1 MSGPI
6 LVVGHNS
13 DWKKIYRIQR
23 MQVGEVN
30 RLDELHY
37 VAAGKGANTTRAL
50 ACMGE
55 RALLVGYAGGDNGSR
70 FLRALR
76 EEGIPHDFQRIR
88 EETRT
93 CVTVLEADRT
103 TTELIEP
110 SPAVT
115 PEEVRAYEGR
125 LFRRLRGA
133 RALIIAGTSLRG
145 SPADCYRR
153 YVEAARQRGIPVVL
167 DSYRD
172 HGHRALEAYP
182 QVLKINRRELE
193 SLVGQALPDA
203 DSRKAA
209 YRCLRERF
217 RLSWIVITSGSEAV
231 EGYDGQR
238 YFEVSPP
245 RIEALNP
252 IGSGDATTAGI
263 AAGLA
268 RGETLA
274 EALRLGAAMGT
285 ANCLTLR
292 TGQVDPG
299 AVRRLVEDLAVREL

>member
-1 MSGPI
+1 MNGPI
-6 LVVGHNS
+6 VVVGHNS
-13 DWKKIYRIQR
+13 DWKKIYRIAR

-50 ACMGE
+50 TCMGE
-55 RALLVGYAGGDNGSR
+55 PALLVGYAGGDNGLR

-76 EEGIPHDFQRIR
+76 EEAIAHDFQRIR

-110 SPAVT
+110 SPGVS
-115 PEEVRAYEGR
+115 PEEARAYEGR
-125 LFRRLRGA
+125 LSRRLRGA
-133 RALIIAGTSLRG
+133 RVLVIAGTSLRG

-153 YVEAARQRGIPVVL
+153 YAEAARRHGIPVVL

-172 HGHRALEAYP
+172 HGRRALEASP

-193 SLVGQALPDA
+193 SLVGQPLPNA
-203 DSRKAA
+203 GSRKAA
-209 YRCLRERF
+209 YRSLRERF
-217 RLSWIVITSGSEAV
+217 GLSWIVITSGSEAV

-238 YFEVSPP
+238 YLEISPP
-245 RIEALNP
+245 GIEALNP

-263 AAGLA
+263 AAGMA

-274 EALRLGAAMGT
+274 EALRLGVAMGT

-292 TGQVDPG
+292 TGEVDPG
-299 AVRRLVEDLAVREL
+299 EVRQLLQDLAVREL